1 MEKYLIYVEGNPPIE
16 VEETANHRL
25 FPGEYMDDRSG
36 LRYIVVRHMD
46 WGDFERYMHSRFE
59 HSDTAG
65 IFVDMFYDLAQASGI
80 AKYVFD
86 ETLSKLMPALEPECI
101 EGLRKDARAI
111 ERRLRK
117 DAQRR

>member
-25 FPGEYMDDRSG
+25 SPGKYTDDQSG
-36 LRYIVVRHMD
+36 LQYTIVIHMD
-46 WGDFERYMHSRFE
+46 WGDFERYMHKRFV
-59 HSDTAG
+59 HSDTAV
-65 IFVDMFYDLAQASGI
+65 ILVDMFYELAQASGI

-111 ERRLRK
+111 ARRIRQ